1 MTPER
6 WQEIRTVFEKLVTLD
21 RSERSPQLKKMA
33 AADPELHREVESL
46 LDYEGRVDSGFLN
59 TAAAN
64 LLKPEGGQVSS
75 RIGHRVGVYQILE
88 EIGHGGMGEVYR
100 AARVDGQYE
109 KLVAV
114 KLVRAGAGTAL
125 IVERFRSER
134 QILATLDHPNIARL
148 LDGGTTAD
156 GIPYLVMELIEGERI
171 DTYADAHALS
181 ISQRLA
187 LFREVCAAVHYAH
200 QRLVI
205 HHDIKPSNILV
216 TSEGV
221 PKLLDFGIA
230 KIVDPAG
237 DAETTQVRPMTPEYA
252 SPEQIRGEAITTAS
266 DVYSL
271 GVVLYQLLTG
281 RSPYP
286 DDLLPHQV
294 GSAVCDSEPGKPST
308 VVLKFKTRPAT
319 QTGEHL
325 SPEQVSSVR
334 EGSPRKLCRRLA
346 GDLDDIALMALRK
359 EPERRYGSVEVFAED
374 IRRHLEGLPVIARR
388 GSWRYRANKFIRR
401 HRAGVAA
408 AAAMGLVLAAGIG
421 ATIRE
426 ARIAQIQRARA
437 EKRFQDVRQL
447 ADSLMFEIH
456 DSIEG
461 LPGATT
467 SRKLIVQRSR
477 EYLDRLAEES
487 TGDISL
493 QRELA
498 SAYERL
504 GNVEGDAY
512 GSSLGDAKGGLQSL
526 EKAVAIRQAIVAA
539 NPNNVE
545 DLIALTRAYHETG
558 RIEWY
563 TLGGTQRGLQN
574 LQQAVTIGESA
585 VRMAPENINAIEAL
599 ARAYQ
604 YLGDIQGGSGL
615 RGGTNNLRDA
625 LQNHRKALP
634 LLQKVADSTPS
645 DPGKVNL
652 LSRATIGVGDDYLRT
667 GDAQQALT
675 SYQKAEE
682 ILRPVADK
690 MNNAVYRRGYAVC
703 HTRMGDALLMLGRPS
718 DALAHYRKER
728 QLLEPLALA
737 DPKDM
742 VVQSTF
748 ATSEGDIGH
757 ALVEAGQVQR
767 GKATLLRAMAKT
779 VAYAKAVGDS
789 YSKTLLASTAA
800 LLGEAFERG
809 RDYANAQRYYAQA
822 LELYQATSAADPADA
837 EDAVNVVIMRNHRAG
852 ARLKSENTTA
862 ALEEYRYAL
871 NAEDLL
877 AASAPDNVELLYAQ
891 ADTYTGLGDISRALA
906 LRSSDHQ
913 ESSRQW
919 VQARD
924 WYAKSLTTW
933 QRISGP
939 AAVSPN
945 LFQVTSPRD
954 VARRLSECK
963 TRLAGSN
970 AKEQPTV

>member
-6 WQEIRTVFEKLVTLD
+6 WQRIRTLYEELVSLD
-21 RSERSPQLKKMA
+21 RAERSPQLERIA
-33 AADPELHREVESL
+33 STDLELHQEVQSL
-46 LDYEGRVDSGFLN
+46 LDCQGRMDSDFLN

-64 LLKPEGGQVSS
+64 LLKPETGWVNS
-75 RIGHRVGVYQILE
+75 RIGHCVGVYQILE

-100 AARVDGQYE
+100 AARIDGQYQ
-109 KLVAV
+109 KQVAV
-114 KLVRAGAGTAL
+114 KLVRAGTGTAL
-125 IVERFRSER
+125 VVERFRSER

-171 DTYADAHALS
+171 DAYADAHSLS

-205 HHDIKPSNILV
+205 HRDIKPSNILV
-216 TSEGV
+216 TPEGV

-230 KIVDPAG
+230 KIVDPAA

-252 SPEQIRGEAITTAS
+252 SPEQIRGEPITTAS

-286 DDLLPHQV
+286 HHLLPHQV
-294 GSAVCDSEPGKPST
+294 GSAVCESEPGKPST
-308 VVLKFKTRPAT
+308 VVLKTT
-319 QTGEHL
+319 QRDNPSTDHL
-325 SPEQVSSVR
+325 TPEKVSRVR
-334 EGSPRKLCRRLA
+334 EGSPKKLHHRLA

-359 EPERRYGSVEVFAED
+359 EPQRRYGSVELFAED
-374 IRRHLEGLPVIARR
+374 IRRHLEGLPVIARK

-401 HRAGVAA
+401 HTAGVAA
-408 AAAMGLVLAAGIG
+408 AAAMGLVLAAGIA

-426 ARIAQIQRARA
+426 ARIAEIERARA

-447 ADSLMFEIH
+447 ANSLMFEIH

-477 EYLDRLAEES
+477 EYLDRLAQES
-487 TGDISL
+487 SGDISL

-512 GSSLGDAKGGLQSL
+512 GSSLGDARGGLQSL
-526 EKAVAIRQAIVAA
+526 EKAVAIRQSIVAA

-545 DLIALTRAYHETG
+545 DLIALTRAYYETG

-585 VRMAPENINAIEAL
+585 LRMAPQNINAVEAL

-625 LQNHRKALP
+625 LENHRKALP
-634 LLQKVADSTPS
+634 LLQKVAESSPS
-645 DPGKVNL
+645 DPRKVYL

-667 GDAQQALT
+667 GDAQQALS
-675 SYQKAEE
+675 SYQKAAD

-690 MNNAVYRRGYAVC
+690 MNNTVYRRGYAVC
-703 HTRMGDALLMLGRPS
+703 HTRMGDALLMLGRSP

-757 ALVEAGQVQR
+757 AMVEAGQVQR

-779 VAYAKAVGDS
+779 ITYAKAVGDS

-800 LLGEAFERG
+800 LLGEAFERS
-809 RDYANAQRYYAQA
+809 RDYVNAQRYYAQA
-822 LELYQATSAADPADA
+822 LELYQATAAADPADA

-852 ARLKSENTTA
+852 AHLKSGRIAA
-862 ALEEYRYAL
+862 ALEEYRDAS

-877 AASAPDNVELLYAQ
+877 ASSAPDNIELLYAQ
-891 ADTYTGLGDISRALA
+891 ADTYAGLGDTSRALA
-906 LRSSDHQ
+906 LRSSDDQ
-913 ESSRQW
+913 ERSRKW
-919 VQARD
+919 TEARD
-924 WYAKSLTTW
+924 WYAKSLNTW
-933 QRISGP
+933 QRISSP

-945 LFQVTSPRD
+945 LFQVTSPRE
-954 VARRLSECK
+954 VARRLAECK
-963 TRLAGSN
+963 ALLSG
-970 AKEQPTV
+970 AKRKERTTT